1 MTNSYFT
8 NFIKIVAARFPE
20 KPAAYLFL
28 YLIWNVT
35 LWLLSSANPPPNN
48 GPEIPHLDK
57 VVHFTYFFI
66 GASLLTISL
75 GLWLQSFKKLN
86 LILTVS
92 IIGTAIGRLDEYH
105 QTFTPGRTG
114 NSTGDWLADIAGSIV
129 GALFIAKVFL
139 PMMPSQQK

>member
-1 MTNSYFT
+1 MIITYFT
-8 NFIKIVAARFPE
+8 NLIKIVAARSPK
-20 KPAAYLFL
+20 KPAAYLFS

-35 LWLLSSANPPPNN
+35 LWLLSSGNPSPNN
-48 GPEIPHLDK
+48 SPKIPHLDK
-57 VVHFTYFFI
+57 IVHFTYFFI
-66 GASLLTISL
+66 GAFILSIFL
-75 GLWLQSFKKLN
+75 GLWLQSFKKIH

-129 GALFIAKVFL
+129 GALFTAKVFL